1 MEFKKPRN
9 DGKVSLGTSSPKG
22 VEGVFDASG
31 DGDIGVNNIDPKVQ
45 HRNIEQNFSQCNS
58 NSETWDGTV
67 GTEQP
72 YTPAQSSSSKTM
84 RREKGTSPEHFAGE
98 KTGRDDR
105 TAFENLLCIVPDIY
119 LEHSFFPKSEPPT
132 LRTWVLR
139 HPLEQKINALKSP
152 T

>member
-1 MEFKKPRN
+1 MTAKYHLE
-9 DGKVSLGTSSPKG
+9 LAAPKG
-22 VEGVFDASG
+22 WKACSIDASG

-98 KTGRDDR
+98 ETGRDDR
-105 TAFENLLCIVPDIY
+105 TAFENLLCIEIFSGSGR
-119 LEHSFFPKSEPPT
+119 LT
-132 LRTWVLR
+132 ATIR
-139 HPLEQKINALKSP
+139 
-152 T
+152 